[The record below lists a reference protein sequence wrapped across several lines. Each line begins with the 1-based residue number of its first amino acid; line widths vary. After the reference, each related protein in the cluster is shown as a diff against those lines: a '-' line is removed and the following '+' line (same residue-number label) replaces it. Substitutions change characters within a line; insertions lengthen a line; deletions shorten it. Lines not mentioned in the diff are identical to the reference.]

1 MGHTPSFERGL
12 SGGTLSSDQ
21 TEARPEAD
29 SSLWRSDLFASDRRL
44 GVILFVVGVA
54 TRLVFVVW
62 HGPHLT
68 PDSREYLIIARNLV
82 AFGAYS
88 LDTAKPFTPTVRF
101 PPLYPAFL
109 AVLNWLG
116 ASLSGVAVTQ
126 AIISSICVVLLFLL
140 ARMVTARLAFI
151 AALVYALHPG
161 AIAATRSILSETV
174 FTFLLLSG
182 ILLLVTG
189 LKREKIRLV
198 AFGGVFIGLA
208 ILCRP
213 VVMLLPFVLAGVIVI
228 HRKLARRYLY
238 GLLLL
243 ALSLGTIAPWAVRS
257 SLVADRLVMIQD
269 SSVVATLF
277 YVPTR
282 LDWDQA
288 DEVNL
293 WPRMSGEVERL
304 RTAEIERGDPAAKD
318 APAHRLLIRAGLR
331 NIWAHPLDYFA
342 RRLRTHPYHFLTSY
356 DSFTGINSSLGTLVR
371 QRDLFRLVIKL
382 CLLVAFSLVPFV
394 LAVIGLIPSRKNFAA
409 LLAATVWVYLLVL
422 YFPLWV
428 EPRYW
433 LPAIPFLLVNAAV
446 GASSCLDLPRQFHE
460 RFTKQR
466 QQTSFP
472 SGEKNMR
479 RTAAS

>member
-1 MGHTPSFERGL
+1 M
-12 SGGTLSSDQ
+12 
-21 TEARPEAD
+21 EAESTGR
-29 SSLWRSDLFASDRRL
+29 RSDLFASDSRL
-44 GVILFVVGVA
+44 GVILFLVGLA
-54 TRLVFVVW
+54 TRLAFVLW
-62 HGPHLT
+62 RGPHLT
-68 PDSREYLIIARNLV
+68 PDSKEYLIIAQNLV
-82 AFGAYS
+82 AHGAYS
-88 LDTAKPFTPTVRF
+88 LDTAAPFTPTVRF

-116 ASLSGVAVTQ
+116 ASLYGVAVTQ
-126 AIISSICVVLLFLL
+126 AIIGAACVVLLFLL
-140 ARMVTARLAFI
+140 TRMVTARLALI

-174 FTFLLLSG
+174 FTFLLLLG
-182 ILLLVTG
+182 ILLLATG
-189 LKREKIRLV
+189 LRREKTRVV
-198 AFGGVFIGLA
+198 AFSGVCFGLA

-238 GLLLL
+238 GLLML
-243 ALSLGTIAPWAVRS
+243 ALSLGIIAPWALRS
-257 SLVADRLVMIQD
+257 SLIANRLVMIQD
-269 SSVVATLF
+269 SAVVATLF

-304 RTAEIERGDPAAKD
+304 RTAEIERGDHAAKD
-318 APAHRLLIRAGLR
+318 APPHRLLIRAGLR
-331 NIWAHPLDYFA
+331 NIWADPLAYFA
-342 RRLRTHPYHFLTSY
+342 TRLRTHPYLFLTSY
-356 DSFTGINSSLGTLVR
+356 DSFTGINNSLGTLVR

-382 CLLVAFSLVPFV
+382 CLLAAFSLIPFV
-394 LAVIGLIPSRKNFAA
+394 LALIGLIQSRKN
-409 LLAATVWVYLLVL
+409 LAAILAAIVWLYLLVM

-433 LPAIPFLLVNAAV
+433 LPAVPFLLVSAAV
-446 GASSCLDLPRQFHE
+446 GASSCLDLQRQFYE

-466 QQTSFP
+466 RRTSSP
-472 SGEKNMR
+472 SAEKNMR
-479 RTAAS
+479 RRPAL